1 MMSSLRAKVSIRRL
15 IHEAFGMTVLGIHHV
30 QLAMPAGG
38 EGAARSFYSG
48 VLGLAEVDKPEH
60 LQARGGCWFEIDQGI
75 QLHLGVEVPFR
86 PATKAHPALVV
97 ADPDTMRLALV
108 AAGAPVVEDT
118 QLAGFVRFY
127 TADPFGNRLEIMAPV
142 TI

>member
-1 MMSSLRAKVSIRRL
+1 
-15 IHEAFGMTVLGIHHV
+15 MTVLGIHHV

-38 EGAARSFYSG
+38 EAAARSFYAG
-48 VLGLAEVDKPEH
+48 VLGLVEVDKPEH
-60 LQARGGCWFEIDQGI
+60 LRARGGCWFEVDQGI
-75 QLHLGVEVPFR
+75 QLHLGVETPFR
-86 PATKAHPALVV
+86 PAAKAHPALVV
-97 ADPDTMRLALV
+97 ADLEPIRTSLT

-142 TI
+142 TTSTALGPTSSTR

>member
-1 MMSSLRAKVSIRRL
+1 
-15 IHEAFGMTVLGIHHV
+15 MTIVGIHHV

-86 PATKAHPALVV
+86 PATKAHPALMVTDLE
-97 ADPDTMRLALV
+97 AMRTALA
-108 AAGAPVVEDT
+108 AIGAPMIDDT
-118 QLAGFVRFY
+118 HLAGFVRFY

-142 TI
+142 TT